1 MEETMDEK
9 KITPLTTD
17 EILDRA
23 YHVEPKNSK
32 PAKTVFYILFRL
44 VPLLLVLPLSGIG
57 ILEYQNL
64 LLIYIAEGFCVYYAG
79 KNRNEYLKFSKFIF
93 FVLAGFLLLV
103 RIFGTTGVLQSI
115 SIEGFYKNDSVR
127 FYFILFSIM
136 SLVMMTA
143 CQMILGFTL
152 KYDRIGKICGLVV
165 VAVFEAVI
173 LYFVIHA
180 ICNSNLYNHV
190 MLLEEMFVQKVF

>member
-1 MEETMDEK
+1 M
-9 KITPLTTD
+9 
-17 EILDRA
+17 
-23 YHVEPKNSK
+23 KNK
-32 PAKTVFYILFRL
+32 WFNILFRL
-44 VPLLLVLPLSGIG
+44 IPLLFVLPLSGVG
-57 ILEYQNL
+57 VLEYQNL
-64 LLIYIAEGFCVYYAG
+64 LLIYIAEGFCVYYTG
-79 KNRNEYLKFSKFIF
+79 KYRSEYLKRSKFVF

-115 SIEGFYKNDSVR
+115 NIEGFYKNDSAR

-136 SLVMMTA
+136 SLVLMTA
-143 CQMILGFTL
+143 CQMILGFSL
-152 KYDRIGKICGLVV
+152 KNDKIGKICGVVV

-190 MLLEEMFVQKVF
+190 MLLEEMFVQKLF

>member
-1 MEETMDEK
+1 M
-9 KITPLTTD
+9 
-17 EILDRA
+17 
-23 YHVEPKNSK
+23 KNK
-32 PAKTVFYILFRL
+32 WFNILFRL
-44 VPLLLVLPLSGIG
+44 IPLLFVLPLSGVG
-57 ILEYQNL
+57 VLEYQNL

-79 KNRNEYLKFSKFIF
+79 KFRSVYLRFSKFIF
-93 FVLAGFLLLV
+93 FVLAGFLLSV
-103 RIFGTTGVLQSI
+103 RIFGTTGVLQNI
-115 SIEGFYKNDSVR
+115 DSIEGFYKNDLAR

>member
-1 MEETMDEK
+1 MDEK
-9 KITPLTTD
+9 KFTPLTTD

-23 YHVEPKNSK
+23 YHVEHKSQPKATKILLN
-32 PAKTVFYILFRL
+32 ILFRL
-44 VPLLLVLPLSGIG
+44 IPLLFVLPLSGVG
-57 ILEYQNL
+57 VLEYQNL
-64 LLIYIAEGFCVYYAG
+64 LLIYMAEGFCVYYAG
-79 KNRNEYLKFSKFIF
+79 KNRNEYLKCSKFIF
-93 FVLAGFLLLV
+93 FVLAGFLLSV
-103 RIFGTTGVLQSI
+103 RIFEAVGVLQSTD
-115 SIEGFYKNDSVR
+115 IEGFYKNDLAR
-127 FYFILFSIM
+127 FYFILFNIM

-190 MLLEEMFVQKVF
+190 MLLEEMFVQKMF

>member
-1 MEETMDEK
+1 M
-9 KITPLTTD
+9 
-17 EILDRA
+17 
-23 YHVEPKNSK
+23 KNK
-32 PAKTVFYILFRL
+32 WVNILFRFI
-44 VPLLLVLPLSGIG
+44 PLLLVLPLSGIG
-57 ILEYQNL
+57 MLEYQNL

-79 KNRNEYLKFSKFIF
+79 KNRNEYLKCSKFIF
-93 FVLAGFLLLV
+93 FVLAGFLLSV
-103 RIFGTTGVLQSI
+103 RILGATGILKSVY
-115 SIEGFYKNDSVR
+115 IEEFYKNDSAR
-127 FYFILFSIM
+127 FYFILFSVM
-136 SLVMMTA
+136 SLVLMSA
-143 CQMILGFTL
+143 SQMILCFTL